1 MGNRG
6 LRVNNSLGTKYEIKN
21 LNNLSI
27 DDQIKNLREQDVQQ
41 AYIYDSNGNV
51 VQGYNGGDLGV
62 YVAQKALDVEGGTLV
77 YSHVA
82 GGRADAFGGTFSPSA
97 VKIFANSKLDRMVL
111 SAQEGT
117 YEFKAGP
124 NANREAFSKA
134 ITRLNNLYKSGVSKK
149 SGNPYKGIYE
159 RVYESAYNKAIK
171 RYPGNPDRASRVAR
185 AQATNVYDRE
195 WKKFASKYGF
205 TYTVTRGK

>member
-97 VKIFANSKLDRMVL
+97 VKIFANSNLNKIVVVGK
-111 SAQEGT
+111 EGT
-117 YEFKAGP
+117 YEMTAGP

-134 ITRLNNLYKSGVSKK
+134 VTRMNNLYKSGISKK
-149 SGNPYKGIYE
+149 SGKSYSGLYE
-159 RVYESAYNKAIK
+159 KTYNAAYNKAIK
-171 RYPGNPDRASRVAR
+171 QYPGNEARASRVAR
-185 AQATNVYDRE
+185 AKAVEVYNRM
-195 WKKFASKYGF
+195 WTKWSSKYGF
-205 TYTVTRGK
+205 DYKVVRGN